1 MRVSNFHYNEGAM
14 LMSNRHEGK
23 LKSLAVRR
31 YVHELMMDVGEHL
44 SSVSTALSM
53 FIEVG

>member
-1 MRVSNFHYNEGAM
+1 MRVSTFHYNEGAM
-14 LMSNRHEGK
+14 LMSNRHKGK

-44 SSVSTALSM
+44 NSVSTALSM

>member
-1 MRVSNFHYNEGAM
+1 
-14 LMSNRHEGK
+14 MSNRHEGK